1 MSKGLVSSP
10 EAAFPQTSPVCTPGE
25 ETAMVNQPDPNTEK
39 SETLVMWIGG
49 GAILLLLLG
58 AMGINAFMTHNTSTG
73 SVETNGQSGTVSPK

>member
-1 MSKGLVSSP
+1 VSSP
-10 EAAFPQTSPVCTPGE
+10 EAAFSADKSGLHSGE

-49 GAILLLLLG
+49 VAILLLLLG

-73 SVETNGQSGTVSPK
+73 SVEANGQSGTVSPK